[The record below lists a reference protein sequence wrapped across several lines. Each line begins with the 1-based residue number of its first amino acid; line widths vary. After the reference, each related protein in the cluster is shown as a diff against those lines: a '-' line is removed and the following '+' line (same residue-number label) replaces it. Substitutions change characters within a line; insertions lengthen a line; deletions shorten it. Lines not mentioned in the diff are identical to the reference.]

1 MTTVAEIVR
10 AAAQFDA
17 DQLLELRREL
27 DRLEQQLWES
37 ELDRATEQFSR
48 ANLTEDDI
56 DQIVLKRRRRP
67 SLSGALRQAG

>member
-10 AAAQFDA
+10 AAAKFDA

-56 DQIVLKRRRRP
+56 DRIVLKHRYEGRP
-67 SLSGALRQAG
+67 